1 MAIFVHVA
9 PEKKIKS
16 IERSGIK
23 PSEIVQGVYCMPMT
37 ENYVATYQWN
47 RELKRSEQ
55 NKQMK
60 AVHFRIPDE
69 EMVYIGH
76 YTDREEKQFVKASE
90 AVKLFRKMENKM
102 GYEIIVPR
110 KITKKEIIKIKNVNQ
125 NAGWRYY
132 PKAHETKL
140 CICSGCIS
148 GRGFKDTKLKQGV
161 YMTNLKKMQSQHAN
175 TVLEGLRDIQDHICT
190 TKVSYSKKEHFIT
203 LLSHENEKIVI
214 ESLDIITRF
223 YRNDEND
230 DLLKP
235 FFFDKRIKVREKAI
249 EMYMDFE
256 TKKYK
261 EVFELFE
268 GNKEMAEW
276 LKEYYEEWKEVF
288 EEENE

>member
-9 PEKKIKS
+9 PEKKSKS

-60 AVHFRIPDE
+60 AIHFRIPDE

-76 YTDREEKQFVKASE
+76 YAEREGKQSVKASE
-90 AVKLFRKMENKM
+90 AVKLFRETENKM

-125 NAGWRYY
+125 NVGWRYY

-148 GRGFKDTKLKQGV
+148 GKGFKDTKLKQGV
-161 YMTNLKKMQSQHAN
+161 YMKNLKKMQSQHTN
-175 TVLEGLRDIQDHICT
+175 TVLEGLRDIQEHICT
-190 TKVSYSKKEHFIT
+190 TKVSYSKKEHFTT

-214 ESLDIITRF
+214 ESLDIVTRF

-230 DLLKP
+230 DLLKQ

-261 EVFELFE
+261 EVYGLFK
-268 GNKEMAEW
+268 GNKEIAEW

-288 EEENE
+288 EEKNE